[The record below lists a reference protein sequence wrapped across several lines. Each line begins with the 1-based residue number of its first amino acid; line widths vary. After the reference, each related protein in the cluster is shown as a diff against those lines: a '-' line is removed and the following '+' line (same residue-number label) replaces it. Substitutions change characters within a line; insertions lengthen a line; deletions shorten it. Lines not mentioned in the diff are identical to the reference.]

1 MEKTITRTNTQ
12 FRLFGVKLFDI
23 KQNITFWTIDDDSE
37 EIEDELLLYE
47 RIDDL
52 KNKERYKIFKRGK
65 EN

>member
-47 RIDDL
+47 RIDEL